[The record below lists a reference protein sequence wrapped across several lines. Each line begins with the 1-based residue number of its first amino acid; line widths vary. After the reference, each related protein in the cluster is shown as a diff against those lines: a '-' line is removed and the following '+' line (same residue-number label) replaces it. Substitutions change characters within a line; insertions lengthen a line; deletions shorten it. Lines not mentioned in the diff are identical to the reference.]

1 MKTATLIYGEGKKVE
16 LELSEIAKTLQNLE
30 EQGELIHSKLYY

>member
-1 MKTATLIYGEGKKVE
+1 MKKALLIFGEGEKVE

-30 EQGELIHSKLYY
+30 EQGELIHPRLYY